1 MSFSTGPLG
10 VDVPLILFLPNLPFE
25 LGAGLWLLLRSGP
38 RDTQGVHAEVG
49 QVEGQHR
56 IAGSGET

>member
-1 MSFSTGPLG
+1 M
-10 VDVPLILFLPNLPFE
+10 DVPLILFLPNLPFE